1 MADDVNIN
9 VEENINP
16 QDIQAP
22 VDVNVEPTE
31 VTDNGIGIGNIS
43 NNSFDSNMFAESG
56 NMQMSKPDQLPQINF
71 QDGS

>member
-43 NNSFDSNMFAESG
+43 NNSFDSNMFIDLQFLSLKFTLLYV
-56 NMQMSKPDQLPQINF
+56 NH
-71 QDGS
+71 